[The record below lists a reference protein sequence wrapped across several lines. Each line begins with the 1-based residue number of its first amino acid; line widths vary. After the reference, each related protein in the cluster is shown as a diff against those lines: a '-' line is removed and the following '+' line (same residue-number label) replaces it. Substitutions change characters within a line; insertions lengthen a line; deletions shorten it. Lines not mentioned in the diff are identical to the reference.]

1 MKKNILLISAFLL
14 VFSAFAQLSKT
25 QTVMLSAS
33 SVSGGLLLKWPQESF
48 SGSYKIFKRVSLAVE
63 DWGSLPLVTLAS
75 TANSFLDS
83 TVLEGTGAEYRIDK
97 LVGISTQAFGVIYAG
112 NKLAEPTR
120 FQSIILLIDSN
131 YLVPLSAELQRL
143 KSDLESEGWLPI
155 LSYAGRSQTPKQIR
169 DKIKTICGGSKTP
182 VKTLFIVGHVP
193 VPYSGYFSGAG
204 TAPPPDG
211 HVEGSGNH
219 TGAWPADVYY
229 GELDEEWTDQWV
241 NCSTGA
247 SSRNHNTPGDGK
259 FDDTKIPGDV
269 DLEVG
274 RVDFYDMPTFVKS
287 DTVLLKNYLNRN
299 HNWRTGLLTSTTRAL
314 IDDNFTS
321 LNLASTGYGN
331 FSALIPYDSIFYNRD
346 YFPSQKNGSYLWS
359 FGCGAGSYTS
369 CSGVGSTGN
378 FNNDSFNNIF
388 TILSG
393 SFFGDW
399 DSKNNFLRAPLAISS
414 LASFWGGIPKWYV
427 HHMAMGMNIG
437 YGTRLSQ
444 NNTTFYFN
452 GNFNAAYKSVHI
464 ALMGDPT
471 LRQNNLNPP
480 TQLSAASLNKN
491 VNLKW
496 SPSTGNKDGYNVYKI
511 DLDNN
516 YQKVNSQIITDT
528 FFVDTKNYFTG
539 TYKYAVKS
547 VKLTTTASG
556 TYYNVSG
563 AAFATVSHVNGVD
576 KIENAHLNIRVFPNP
591 SQSVFNIV
599 TGAEHKQISGLNIS
613 DLSGKTILYL
623 NDENRLSDNSIQFNL
638 DFAQSGI
645 YILNG
650 MVDGKQFVCKIVL
663 IH

>member
-1 MKKNILLISAFLL
+1 MKKILLFTTLSFLI
-14 VFSAFAQLSKT
+14 FGSYAQVSKT

-33 SVSGGLLLKWPQESF
+33 SVSGGVLLKWPQESF
-48 SGSYKIFKRVSLAVE
+48 TGSYKIFKRASLAVE
-63 DWGSLPLVTLAS
+63 DWGSLPFVTLAS
-75 TANSFLDS
+75 TTNSFLDS
-83 TVLEGTGAEYRIDK
+83 SVQEGTAAEYRIDK
-97 LVGISTQAFGVIYAG
+97 LIGVSTQAFGFIYAG

-131 YLVPLSAELQRL
+131 YLTPLSSEIQRL
-143 KSDLESEGWLPI
+143 KTDLEAEGWFPI
-155 LSYAGRSQTPKQIR
+155 LLYAGRTQTPKQIR
-169 DKIKTICGGSKTP
+169 DKIKTTCGGSAIP
-182 VKTLFIVGHVP
+182 VKTLFILGHVP

-241 NCSTGA
+241 NCTTGA
-247 SSRNHNTPGDGK
+247 SARNHNIPNDGK
-259 FDDTKIPGDV
+259 FDDTKIPGNV

-274 RVDFYDMPTFVKS
+274 RVDFFDMPTFVKS

-299 HNWRTGLLTSTTRAL
+299 HNWRNGLLTATTRAL

-331 FSALIPYDSIFYNRD
+331 FSALIPYDSIFNNRD

-359 FGCGAGSYTS
+359 MGCGAGSYTS
-369 CSGVGSTGN
+369 CSGIGSTSN

-399 DSKNNFLRAPLAISS
+399 DSKNNFLRAPLATSS

-437 YGTRLSQ
+437 YGARLSQ

-452 GNFNAAYKSVHI
+452 GNFNGAYNSVHI

-480 TQLSAASLNKN
+480 TQLSAISLNKN
-491 VNLKW
+491 VMLKW
-496 SPSTGNKDGYNVYKI
+496 NRSAGNVDGYHVYNI
-511 DLDNN
+511 DLNNN

-528 FFVDTKNYFTG
+528 FFTDTKNYYSG

-556 TYYNVSG
+556 SYYNVSG
-563 AAFATVSHVNGVD
+563 ASFATVSHINGTA
-576 KIENAHLNIRVFPNP
+576 KIDNNDLNINIYPNP
-591 SQSVFNIV
+591 SQAIFNIAIS
-599 TGAEHKQISGLNIS
+599 AEHKQITELFINDLN
-613 DLSGKTILYL
+613 GKTV
-623 NDENRLSDNSIQFNL
+623 LSISADDIKNQKFIQLNL

-645 YILNG
+645 YLLNG
-650 MVDGKQFVCKIVL
+650 MVDGKAFVRKIVL
-663 IH
+663 IQ